1 MMTSTEREFA
11 LNQLDQSRERLL
23 RAVHGL
29 SSPQLLF
36 RPEPGRWSIA
46 ENIEHLVVVEKF
58 LVGAIEKL
66 LLEPPDISKRPSL
79 EDAQVIAK
87 VGTVVDRVQA
97 PPRALPTSRW
107 PTEELLREFQTAR
120 RRTCDFVS
128 AADGDLRHHFIPH
141 FVFGDLDCYQ
151 WFLLIGAHCHRHTT
165 QSEAVKASP
174 AFPH

>member
-1 MMTSTEREFA
+1 MMTSAERVFA
-11 LNQLDQSRERLL
+11 LHQLDLSRERLL

-29 SSPQLLF
+29 SSQQLLF

-46 ENIEHLVVVEKF
+46 ENIEHLVVVERY

-66 LLEPPDISKRPSL
+66 LLEPPDLSKRPAL

-97 PPRALPTSRW
+97 PPRALPASRW
-107 PTEELLREFQTAR
+107 PIEELLREFQTAR
-120 RRTCDFVS
+120 QRTCDFVS
-128 AADGDLRHHFIPH
+128 TADGDVRRHFIPH

-165 QSEAVKASP
+165 QSEAVKAFP
-174 AFPH
+174 AFPQ